1 MSPAC
6 VMQSVNPKLPNEFIN
21 ENKIENHN
29 SSLSKNNTGIT
40 TNIGFDTD
48 NIGISKNDLVIDN
61 HGVNSLMMRSN
72 HGIDSNHGMKVNLH
86 TRATHVLMEDADQSS
101 VKQPVQESATMANE
115 LSPSEDSQLTRY
127 WYYPQT
133 KPPKHESMDFKSFQV
148 MTFNTLAQSL
158 VDHKYVE
165 NDQTTMSWTKRR
177 HEIYKVIQES
187 GCDIVCLQE
196 IDELDYTNFFKEKV
210 EDLGYE
216 SVYKRKLQ
224 NRLDGV
230 LTLYKR
236 DRYELVMK
244 RELNFSSEQEE
255 YDKPQVAL
263 IVVLRDLYT
272 TANKFAGDS
281 TDGRLSCGTD
291 VDSASSGAVDDI
303 LIVANTHLIFNK
315 SRGDIKLYQLCR
327 LLAGLKQTYDE
338 VMHNASNNGATSSDG
353 AASAAFATN
362 TSTTGGTLLPNVL
375 LCGDLNLTPQS
386 LMYNFLFHGFAPL
399 KHTNP
404 RCISGQY
411 LMFDKTYLTSS
422 SGHNESGETMGSVRH
437 YVSDVYGSEEW
448 LSATQDCASSANSFE
463 KGFDSSFSGVHPG
476 QDSWYQGVLSQ
487 LNRSYFSKRP
497 DHVNINHVAE
507 FLELINNTVITE
519 KESSGLA
526 DELSKKLHAVS
537 SMSSATIV
545 NTKSGSA
552 TSSANIVSTN
562 FSNCNM
568 EHSGN
573 VGGNS
578 RGSANKVDEVN
589 DVDGSF
595 TGVIGPA
602 DATIP
607 SHANADLDSS
617 TVVDNSNSD
626 HTAVTRSSTGNTSGF
641 DGGDEVIYCP
651 LKLSSAYSV
660 DDGFNCEPAFTA
672 FHGWQKGCVD
682 YICYNPDHTLLE
694 GIYEMPLYTQVRQN
708 GDLPHKKWPASD
720 HFSLISQ
727 FKRIK

>member
-1 MSPAC
+1 
-6 VMQSVNPKLPNEFIN
+6 
-21 ENKIENHN
+21 
-29 SSLSKNNTGIT
+29 
-40 TNIGFDTD
+40 
-48 NIGISKNDLVIDN
+48 
-61 HGVNSLMMRSN
+61 
-72 HGIDSNHGMKVNLH
+72 
-86 TRATHVLMEDADQSS
+86 
-101 VKQPVQESATMANE
+101 
-115 LSPSEDSQLTRY
+115 
-127 WYYPQT
+127 
-133 KPPKHESMDFKSFQV
+133 MDFKSFQV

-158 VDHKYVE
+158 VDHKYME

-187 GCDIVCLQE
+187 SCDIVCLQE
-196 IDELDYTNFFKEKV
+196 IDELDYINFFKEKV
-210 EDLGYE
+210 EELGYE

-230 LTLYKR
+230 LTLYRR
-236 DRYELVMK
+236 DRYELVLK

-263 IVVLRDLYT
+263 IVVLKDLYT
-272 TANKFAGDS
+272 TENKAPRATNDGIAG
-281 TDGRLSCGTD
+281 
-291 VDSASSGAVDDI
+291 AGAVNGGVDDI

-315 SRGDIKLYQLCR
+315 SRGDIKLYQLCS

-338 VMHNASNNGATSSDG
+338 VMYNGSNSGTSGAEAGAG
-353 AASAAFATN
+353 AAMGTGSG
-362 TSTTGGTLLPNVL
+362 TGGSMLLPNVL
-375 LCGDLNLTPQS
+375 LCGDLNITPQS

-437 YVSDVYGSEEW
+437 YVNSNTGS
-448 LSATQDCASSANSFE
+448 
-463 KGFDSSFSGVHPG
+463 
-476 QDSWYQGVLSQ
+476 
-487 LNRSYFSKRP
+487 
-497 DHVNINHVAE
+497 I
-507 FLELINNTVITE
+507 NTV
-519 KESSGLA
+519 SSNTTLNTGSINTVSGDTTLNTGNT
-526 DELSKKLHAVS
+526 DSGSSNSNTGSINTVS
-537 SMSSATIV
+537 S
-545 NTKSGSA
+545 NTTLNTGNTDSGS
-552 TSSANIVSTN
+552 SNST
-562 FSNCNM
+562 
-568 EHSGN
+568 
-573 VGGNS
+573 
-578 RGSANKVDEVN
+578 SANKVDEVN
-589 DVDGSF
+589 EGDDGSF
-595 TGVIGPA
+595 TGVIGPSDSDGA
-602 DATIP
+602 ANISTDLGDAVVGGT
-607 SHANADLDSS
+607 NA
-617 TVVDNSNSD
+617 NSD
-626 HTAVTRSSTGNTSGF
+626 NTAVTRSSTGNTSSF

-682 YICYNPDHTLLE
+682 YICYNPDYTLLE